1 METEAE
7 HAQNISE
14 KSNSETFFAGDF
26 STFSLQKITGMCVG
40 ACISFAKI
48 QRFQNEIKNEL
59 TIDCLDQEEKS
70 KTKTEK
76 WLADACAFNKIDK
89 SGTKSITT
97 V

>member
-7 HAQNISE
+7 HAQNISD
-14 KSNSETFFAGDF
+14 KSNNETFLRAIFF
-26 STFSLQKITGMCVG
+26 RFSLQKITGICVG
-40 ACISFAKI
+40 ACISIATI

-59 TIDCLDQEEKS
+59 KFDCLDQEEKS

-76 WLADACAFNKIDK
+76 WLADACAFNKINK

-97 V
+97 I

>member
-14 KSNSETFFAGDF
+14 KSNSETFLRTIFF
-26 STFSLQKITGMCVG
+26 RFSLQKITGMCVG
-40 ACISFAKI
+40 ACISIAKI

-59 TIDCLDQEEKS
+59 TFDCLDQEEKS

-76 WLADACAFNKIDK
+76 WLADACAFNKINK

>member
-1 METEAE
+1 M
-7 HAQNISE
+7 
-14 KSNSETFFAGDF
+14 
-26 STFSLQKITGMCVG
+26 GMCVG
-40 ACISFAKI
+40 ACISIAKI

-59 TIDCLDQEEKS
+59 TFDCLDQEEKS

-76 WLADACAFNKIDK
+76 WLADACAFNKINK